1 MPNGIEE
8 YAKEQFQ
15 KELDA
20 TIESLEKDSD
30 AAPMVFS
37 TASTAGCV
45 AHGDMTGALAILDTR
60 SRRQAKASAM
70 VLSILRESQQKRAA
84 FSGTQ
89 IAGIS
94 TLVSGIAIG
103 LLKALE
109 TVFGGGVAPAATP

>member
-20 TIESLEKDSD
+20 TIEALEHDSE
-30 AAPMVFS
+30 ASPMVF
-37 TASTAGCV
+37 AQIAGACA
-45 AHGDMTGALAILDTR
+45 AHGDTTGALAILDTR

-70 VLSILRESQQKRAA
+70 VLSILRESQQKRTAL
-84 FSGTQ
+84 SGAQ
-89 IAGIS
+89 ITGIS
-94 TLVSGIAIG
+94 TVVTGIAIG